1 MKKRIIFMGSPVF
14 AVPILHNLAESSEVI
29 SVVTQPDRPA
39 GRGRKIEQSAVKEA
53 SLLLSLPILQPV
65 KIRDSFVVE
74 HLRKL
79 NPDLIVVAAY
89 GQILPGSI
97 LEIPPL
103 GCINVHASLL
113 PRWRGASPIQTAILA
128 GDSVTGVSIMKMDA
142 GLDTGP
148 IIAQKEINISEDD
161 TAYSLSEKLSNLGAS
176 LLMETLEEYISG
188 KNKMIYQNDEHA
200 TKTHL
205 IKKEE
210 GLLDFNI
217 SAKMLERAVRAFNP
231 WPGTFFFWNT
241 HQIKVIKA
249 HLLDNQKAR
258 PNQHLVIEKKPA
270 IGTTHGDF
278 VMDYIQPAG
287 KKTMSGE
294 EFLHGANNWIDREYK

>member
-14 AVPILHNLAESSEVI
+14 AVPILRDLADAGDI
-29 SVVTQPDRPA
+29 IGVVTQPDRPA
-39 GRGRKIEQSAVKEA
+39 GRRRKIEQSPIKEI
-53 SLLLSLPILQPV
+53 SLSLGLPILQPI
-65 KIRDSFVVE
+65 KIRDSVVVD
-74 HLRKL
+74 HIRKF

-89 GQILPGSI
+89 GQILPRSI

-113 PRWRGASPIQTAILA
+113 PRWRGASPIQAAILA
-128 GDSVTGVSIMKMDA
+128 GDAVTGVSIMKMDA

-148 IIAQKEINISEDD
+148 IIAQKEINISDDD

-176 LLMETLEEYISG
+176 LLLDTLEEYISG
-188 KNKMIYQNDEHA
+188 KNKMINQNVEQV

-205 IKKEE
+205 IKKEA

-217 SAKMLERAVRAFNP
+217 STEMLERAVRAYNP
-231 WPGTFFFWNT
+231 WPGTFFFWNSN
-241 HQIKVIKA
+241 QIKVIKA
-249 HLLDNQKAR
+249 HVLDSEKVR
-258 PNQHLVIEKKPA
+258 PSQHVVIEKKPA
-270 IGTTHGDF
+270 IGTANGYL
-278 VMDYIQPAG
+278 VMDFIQPAG

-294 EFLHGANNWIDREYK
+294 EFLRGAHNWLDRE

>member
-1 MKKRIIFMGSPVF
+1 MGSPVF
-14 AVPILHNLAESSEVI
+14 AVPILRSLAAARDI
-29 SVVTQPDRPA
+29 IGVVTQPDRPA
-39 GRGRKIEQSAVKEA
+39 GRGRKIEQSAIKEI
-53 SLLLSLPILQPV
+53 SLSLGLPILQPI
-65 KIRDSFVVE
+65 KIRDSGVVD

-89 GQILPGSI
+89 GQILPRSI
-97 LEIPPL
+97 LEIPAL

-113 PRWRGASPIQTAILA
+113 PHWRGASPIQAAILA
-128 GDSVTGVSIMKMDA
+128 GDAVTGVSIIKMDA

-148 IIAQKEINISEDD
+148 IMAQKEINISDDD
-161 TAYSLSEKLSNLGAS
+161 TSFSLSDKLSNLGAS
-176 LLMETLEEYISG
+176 LLLDTLDEYISG
-188 KNKMIYQNDEHA
+188 KNKMINQNDEQA

-210 GLLDFNI
+210 GMLDLNI
-217 SAKMLERAVRAFNP
+217 AAEILERAVRAYNP

-249 HLLDNQKAR
+249 HVLDSQKAR
-258 PNQHLVIEKKPA
+258 PNQHVVFEKKPA
-270 IGTTHGDF
+270 IGTANGYL
-278 VMDYIQPAG
+278 VMDFIQPAG

-294 EFLHGANNWIDREYK
+294 EFLRGAHNWLDRE

>member
-1 MKKRIIFMGSPVF
+1 MGSPVF
-14 AVPILHNLAESSEVI
+14 AVPILRSLADASDI
-29 SVVTQPDRPA
+29 IGVVTQPDRPA
-39 GRGRKIEQSAVKEA
+39 GRGRKIEQSVIKEI
-53 SLLLSLPILQPV
+53 SLSLSFPILQPI
-65 KIRDSFVVE
+65 KIRDSGVVD

-79 NPDLIVVAAY
+79 NPDVIVVAAY

-97 LEIPPL
+97 LEIPHF

-113 PRWRGASPIQTAILA
+113 PRWRGASPIQAAILA

-148 IIAQKEINISEDD
+148 IIAQKEINISDDD
-161 TAYSLSEKLSNLGAS
+161 TSFSLSEKLSNLGAS
-176 LLMETLEEYISG
+176 LLLDTLDGYYSG
-188 KNKMIYQNDEHA
+188 KIKFINQNDEQA

-210 GLLDFNI
+210 GMLDLNI
-217 SAKMLERAVRAFNP
+217 SAEVLERAVRAYNP

-241 HQIKVIKA
+241 HQIKLVEA
-249 HLLDNQKAR
+249 HVFDSQKAR
-258 PNQHLVIEKKPA
+258 PNQHAVFEKKPA
-270 IGTTHGDF
+270 IGTASGYL
-278 VMDYIQPAG
+278 VMDFIQPAG

-294 EFLHGANNWIDREYK
+294 EFLRGAHNWLDRE